1 MVNKQNSDRIE
12 NAASALYEA
21 FLEGKRIPNISK
33 LYPGISLDEAYE
45 IQKKYLE
52 KRLTSDSI
60 FGFKAGLCKEES
72 QKKLSCSEP
81 LSGVLYASGNFEGPD
96 IPLSSS
102 GKMVIETEIALIPG
116 SDISRELESEEEL
129 RDIIEKVAP
138 VIEFPDRN
146 FEDTENFT
154 AADMAASSVIAYGS
168 YSGTPVAMKDI
179 DINNIEVI
187 LYKNGEKITSGN
199 GTSTWKNNQWKCA
212 LWLVNS
218 VIKRGYTVKKGS
230 FLFTGAISDVTP
242 ASKGSFRADYGCFG
256 VMDFNII

>member
-1 MVNKQNSDRIE
+1 MINKQDSDRIE
-12 NAASALYEA
+12 KAAYNLYKA
-21 FLEGKRIPNISK
+21 FLQGKRIPNISK
-33 LYPGISLDEAYE
+33 LYPDISLDEAYE
-45 IQKKYLE
+45 IQKRYLD
-52 KRLTSDSI
+52 KRLRSDSI

-81 LSGVLYASGNFEGPD
+81 LSGILYASGNFDGPD
-96 IPLSSS
+96 IPLSFS
-102 GKMVIETEIALIPG
+102 GKMVIETEIALVPG

-129 RDIIEKVAP
+129 KDIIDRVAP

-168 YSGTPVAMKDI
+168 HSGTPVALKDI
-179 DINNIEVI
+179 DINGIEVV

-199 GTSTWKNNQWKCA
+199 GINTWKNDQWKCA
-212 LWLVNS
+212 LWLINS

-242 ASKGSFRADYGCFG
+242 ASKGSFRADYGSFG
-256 VMDFNII
+256 VIDFKMI